1 VQQKAI
7 SSLLVPLCNSNQMF
21 EYRKTALWGLI
32 ERSEEFFVKTTNN
45 NSNNRVV
52 NMSVKVKHERL
63 VVDVKCTRSRER
75 KANHRQPD
83 LVFYVFNERVNIV

>member
-1 VQQKAI
+1 
-7 SSLLVPLCNSNQMF
+7 MF
-21 EYRKTALWGLI
+21 EYRKTALWDLI

-63 VVDVKCTRSRER
+63 VMDVRRTFVKEKLYRELDSIMFQWLGFVSL
-75 KANHRQPD
+75 KILEVP
-83 LVFYVFNERVNIV
+83 